1 MTLLLRAELIVVS
14 LLTFAAVIRKIRQS
28 AMHIDEAVFWVLLTL
43 LFLLFAVCPAVPDFL
58 AGLLGIY
65 STANFLFLFVIFV
78 LLVKVFQ
85 MSRKISELEQ
95 KLTVLVQ
102 EKALERKDSELS

>member
-1 MTLLLRAELIVVS
+1 MTLLLRIELIVVS
-14 LLTFAAVIRKIRQS
+14 VMTFAVVIRKIRQS
-28 AMHIDEAVFWVLLTL
+28 AMRIDDAVFWVLLTF
-43 LFLLFAVCPAVPDFL
+43 LFLIFAVFPAVPDLL
-58 AGLLGIY
+58 ARLLGIY